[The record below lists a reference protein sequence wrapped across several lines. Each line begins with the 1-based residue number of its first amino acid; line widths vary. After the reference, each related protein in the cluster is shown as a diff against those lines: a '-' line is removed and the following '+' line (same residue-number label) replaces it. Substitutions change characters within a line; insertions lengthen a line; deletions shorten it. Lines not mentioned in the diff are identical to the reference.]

1 MGDDKNNFPYL
12 FSPSEPLFID
22 DAISKISIPEEPL
35 KEDDTFIEEDSDLLS
50 HSQMSWKDG
59 FLTYEVLP
67 AELTFETDIPEVIF
81 FFK

>member
-1 MGDDKNNFPYL
+1 
-12 FSPSEPLFID
+12 
-22 DAISKISIPEEPL
+22 
-35 KEDDTFIEEDSDLLS
+35 
-50 HSQMSWKDG
+50 MSWKDG